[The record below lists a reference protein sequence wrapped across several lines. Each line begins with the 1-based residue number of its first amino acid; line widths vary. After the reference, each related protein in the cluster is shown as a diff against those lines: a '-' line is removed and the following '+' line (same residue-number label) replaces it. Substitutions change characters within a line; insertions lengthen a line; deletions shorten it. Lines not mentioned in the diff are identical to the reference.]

1 MDTKLEETINIL
13 GKAGFYSEIL
23 IPPDQEHFGNWML
36 LARHHPVAVRVTN
49 DRGVILLD
57 VTDLDTFNRSD
68 SELDW
73 YNWDVVARAIGIEKI
88 GDQLSSFLSN
98 SEAGEKAFSGPN
110 LKSTRDLLHKIELDK
125 RRRFME
131 GRRIPVRA

>member
-1 MDTKLEETINIL
+1 MDPKLEETINIL
-13 GKAGFYSEIL
+13 GKAGFRSDIL
-23 IPPDQEHFGNWML
+23 IAPDQDHFGNWVL
-36 LARHHPVAVRVTN
+36 LAVRHPVAVRVTN

-57 VTDLDTFNRSD
+57 VTDLDTFKGGA

-98 SEAGEKAFSGPN
+98 SEVVERAFSGTN
-110 LKSTRDLLHKIELDK
+110 LNGTRDLLHKIELDK
-125 RRRFME
+125 RRRFMQ
-131 GRRIPVRA
+131 GREIPVHA